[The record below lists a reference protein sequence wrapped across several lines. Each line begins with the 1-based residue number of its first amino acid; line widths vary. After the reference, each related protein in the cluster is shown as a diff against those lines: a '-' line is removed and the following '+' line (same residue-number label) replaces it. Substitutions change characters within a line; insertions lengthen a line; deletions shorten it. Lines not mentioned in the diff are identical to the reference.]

1 MGGGG
6 RRKSK
11 ITQTLIDIQ
20 TMLTTAYTTGMSAS
34 KLHAFT
40 KVIERY
46 SVSKVAAS
54 ARSQ

>member
-20 TMLTTAYTTGMSAS
+20 TMLTTAYTTGISAS